1 MLSHFWGTQHHSPP
15 SVVHRS
21 VVSHFYSFTDK
32 DTKGFAG
39 LSKIN
44 ADELRRGWVRD
55 TDSGP
60 VFRQI
65 LCEALR
71 QVCLATTQNK
81 KIYGDTGLRS
91 RKEI

>member
-1 MLSHFWGTQHHSPP
+1 M
-15 SVVHRS
+15 
-21 VVSHFYSFTDK
+21 DK
-32 DTKGFAG
+32 DTKGLSV

-44 ADELRRGWVRD
+44 TDELSRGWVRD

-81 KIYGDTGLRS
+81 IYRDTGLRN